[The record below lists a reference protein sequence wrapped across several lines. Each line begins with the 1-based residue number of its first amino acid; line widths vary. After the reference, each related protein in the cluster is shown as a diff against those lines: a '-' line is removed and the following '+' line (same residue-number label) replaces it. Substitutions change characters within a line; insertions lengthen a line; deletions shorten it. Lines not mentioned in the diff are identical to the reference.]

1 MRVLFTIYPNS
12 LAHLYP
18 VVPLAWAFQ
27 SAGHEVRVA
36 THHSSAEMIKGTG
49 LTPVPLGNPEQVPVR
64 LTEDCSQP
72 AHPDLVLQYAD
83 AMGLSVEDR
92 EHWIVFFQYL
102 MNPISDY
109 VRVDRDE
116 ASDLV
121 EFAKVWKPDLI
132 LWDPTHPAGGVAG
145 KVAGCAHARLLIS
158 QDQFGWSVD
167 RLTES
172 RDALRAAGLDENPLA
187 TLLAP
192 LAEKYG
198 LAVDQELLVGQFT
211 VDPMLEDFRLPTT
224 TKKVPMR
231 QVPYVDPQVFS
242 EWLHQRPEQ
251 TRCDCCGRRGTRRVA
266 LSLGESTRRFIPG
279 DWDRAPK
286 ILKACAGLDD
296 IEFIATLDKMQLADV
311 DDVPANVR
319 TFDWVP
325 LTALMPSCSTLI
337 HHGGNGTY
345 AAALANQVPQL
356 VCDIE
361 GESVLLKLVEDQAD
375 QLATGTYRN
384 GYEVGI
390 REETTSASFHW
401 ELPAKKIEATPVS
414 EFVIAKGVGGRLDHR
429 AQTVDEIRELIWNT
443 ANNPAYHHAA
453 ADLRNEW
460 LAMPSPSDI
469 IPDLEKLATQN
480 RRL

>member
-12 LAHLYP
+12 YAHLYP

-36 THHSSAEMIKGTG
+36 THHSSAEMILGTG
-49 LTPVPLGNPEQVPVR
+49 LTPVPLGNPELVPVR

-72 AHPDLVLQYAD
+72 EHPDVVLKYAD
-83 AMGLSVEDR
+83 VMGLSKEDR

-102 MNPISDY
+102 LNPISDY

-121 EFAKVWKPDLI
+121 EFAKTWKPDLI

-145 KVAGCAHARLLIS
+145 KVSGAAHARLLIS
-158 QDQFGWSVD
+158 QDQFGWSLD
-167 RLTES
+167 RLAENAE
-172 RDALRAAGLDENPLA
+172 ALRAAGLDENPIA

-198 LAVDQELLVGQFT
+198 LEVDRELLVGQWT
-211 VDPMLEDFRLPTT
+211 VDPMFEDFRLPTS
-224 TKKVPMR
+224 TKKLAMR
-231 QVPYVDPQVFS
+231 QVPYVDPQVS
-242 EWLHQRPEQ
+242 ASWLHERPEGA
-251 TRCDCCGRRGTRRVA
+251 RCDCCGRRGTRRVA
-266 LSLGESTRRFIPG
+266 LSLGESVRRFIPG

-286 ILKACAGLDD
+286 ILKACEGLDD

-311 DDVPANVR
+311 DKIPSNVR

-325 LTALMPSCSTLI
+325 LPALMPTCSTLI

-345 AAALANQVPQL
+345 ASAVAFQVPQL
-356 VCDIE
+356 VCDIKD
-361 GESVLLKLVEDQAD
+361 ESVLLKLVDDEQDE
-375 QLATGTYRN
+375 LRTGTYRN
-384 GYEVGI
+384 GYEAGL
-390 REETTSASFHW
+390 REEAASGVHW

-414 EFVIAKGVGGRLDHR
+414 EFVISRGVGDRLDHR
-429 AQTVDEIRELIWNT
+429 AQSVEEIRELIWRT
-443 ANNPAYHHAA
+443 AHDPAYHHAA
-453 ADLRNEW
+453 VNLRSEW

-469 IPDLEKLATQN
+469 IPDLERLVVQN
-480 RRL
+480 RRR